1 MKITVYC
8 IGHLK
13 ENYWKMAIEEYAK
26 RIRPYA
32 SLEIVE
38 VDDVP
43 YKEGASPAIEEQV
56 KNKEGEKVL
65 SKLKPTD
72 YLCALDLGK
81 AEYDSPAFSKHLEKM
96 LVQGGSNLSFV
107 IGGSLAFVSNVADG
121 YAVLIFVVTK
131 LVCGIISAWVI
142 HRMYSSPPAAAGR
155 GRSPDNL

>member
-13 ENYWKMAIEEYAK
+13 ENYWKMAIEKYAK

-65 SKLKPTD
+65 AKLKPTD

-107 IGGSLAFVSNVADG
+107 IGGSLGLSDALKQRANEAITFSKMTFPHQMMRVILLEQIYRAFKIARHEP
-121 YAVLIFVVTK
+121 YHK
-131 LVCGIISAWVI
+131 
-142 HRMYSSPPAAAGR
+142 
-155 GRSPDNL
+155 